1 MMEQAG
7 CTGSR
12 GSTVTRNTR
21 GNVVNYTEV
30 RIAGHETSRSK
41 ISKYPL
47 MPHEPWHRVAQTLP
61 RAD

>member
-7 CTGSR
+7 YAGSR
-12 GSTVTRNTR
+12 GSAVTRNTR
-21 GNVVNYTEV
+21 ENVVNYTEV

-47 MPHEPWHRVAQTLP
+47 MPHEPWHQLAQTVP
-61 RAD
+61 GAD